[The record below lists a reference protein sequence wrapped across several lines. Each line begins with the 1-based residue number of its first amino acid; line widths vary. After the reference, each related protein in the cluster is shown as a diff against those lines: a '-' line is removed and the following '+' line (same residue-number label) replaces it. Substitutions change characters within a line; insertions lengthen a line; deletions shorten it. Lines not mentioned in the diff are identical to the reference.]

1 MHAAVKM
8 WEHDCCICCFSSTIF
23 GRHGETTRD
32 ILIHLNTGF
41 YGDKILYKHFDLTQ
55 DSPNK
60 ILFHFLWE
68 QNLVQKSSN
77 IFRWPEMCSLGKIL
91 AQDFQMAAATKILMR
106 RDKSIAP
113 LLSLG
118 DTVSRTDFSLNT
130 TSDERDPKR
139 NAS

>member
-1 MHAAVKM
+1 MP
-8 WEHDCCICCFSSTIF
+8 
-23 GRHGETTRD
+23 
-32 ILIHLNTGF
+32 NTAF
-41 YGDKILYKHFDLTQ
+41 YGGKILYKNLDLTQ

-68 QNLVQKSSN
+68 QNLVQKSWK

-91 AQDFQMAAATKILMR
+91 AQDFQMAAVTKILMR

-118 DTVSRTDFSLNT
+118 DKQKTL
-130 TSDERDPKR
+130 
-139 NAS
+139 